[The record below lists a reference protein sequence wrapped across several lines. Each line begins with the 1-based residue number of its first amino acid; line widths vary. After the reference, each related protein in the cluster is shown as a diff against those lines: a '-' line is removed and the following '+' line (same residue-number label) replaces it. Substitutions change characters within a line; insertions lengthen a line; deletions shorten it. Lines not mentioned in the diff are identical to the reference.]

1 MKYPDVSKRFKYILH
16 YRNMKQQELADK
28 AGINK
33 SFISHYVNGTH
44 CPSNDTAQRLSEVLG
59 VNPLWL
65 MGLDDNMLKD
75 APIVRTEEEE
85 KVVNI
90 FNSLNYPHQ
99 LAALEYLKFL
109 SSQIREPSDDLKE
122 D

>member
-1 MKYPDVSKRFKYILH
+1 MKYPDVSKRFKYILQL
-16 YRNMKQQELADK
+16 RNMKQQELADR

-44 CPSNDTAQRLSEVLG
+44 CPSTEKAQLLADILK

-65 MGLDDNMLKD
+65 MGLDDNISNEDLLVYTDKQKML
-75 APIVRTEEEE
+75 IE
-85 KVVNI
+85 I
-90 FNSLNYPHQ
+90 FNSLNYSHQ
-99 LAALEYLKFL
+99 QAALEYLKLL
-109 SSQIREPSDDLKE
+109 SNQKKAPADDQKE